1 MGRPVIPP
9 SSAAMKRDG
18 ATFELAELN
27 RGAWLELSITIRRAG
42 PLQRES
48 SPLPASHVPRKHHVA
63 GGREFCGARRVKE
76 YQGPQ
81 SMSEQPPD
89 DLGKPPVLMLVA
101 VVLAIIV
108 IGLVVL
114 GYEL

>member
-27 RGAWLELSITIRRAG
+27 RGAWLELSITIRQAG

-48 SPLPASHVPRKHHVA
+48 SPLTSISRP
-63 GGREFCGARRVKE
+63 G
-76 YQGPQ
+76 
-81 SMSEQPPD
+81 
-89 DLGKPPVLMLVA
+89 
-101 VVLAIIV
+101 
-108 IGLVVL
+108 
-114 GYEL
+114 